1 MALSRRPPAT
11 GARAEPGRT
20 RLPAWEG
27 RMTGPRVRA
36 LPDLDAAVALAD
48 ARRRALREALVHRH
62 ARLPLR
68 YWRQQAHF
76 TTPAEEGIARKAVE
90 GGTAPVTRILDR
102 FGVGPMSLAE
112 RLGVD
117 VTLVEQLLAVPRRA
131 PLVMLDA
138 EDALASTD
146 QAAELGRRGAADVL
160 ATADWSGGGPRTLRF
175 YRPPGL
181 NLETTARELYGLL
194 WRLAERS
201 ADGTIPLDGI
211 VFPKIEHPEE
221 VDLLHGMLTEAERAL
236 GLEAGCIRVAYLVES
251 GWAAVQLPEIAARA
265 ADRLCALVFGLADY
279 SADLGLPAIA
289 NEHPIA
295 DWARATIVDVA
306 GAVGVPAIDGMTLDY
321 PVADPAIDAGANR
334 SRFLERMERVYR
346 DAVRARDFG
355 MLGKW
360 VGHPAQLFAV
370 LLAYEASMQP
380 AALEAEAAKL
390 SAYDIA
396 VHEQGKGATII
407 GGVMS
412 DRATDRHARVVL
424 RQATALGR
432 FDAQR
437 ALALGIIDATELD
450 DIRPDTQAGG
460 QGRSDAGARAQR
472 ADAPT

>member
-1 MALSRRPPAT
+1 MIDPR
-11 GARAEPGRT
+11 ART
-20 RLPAWEG
+20 
-27 RMTGPRVRA
+27 
-36 LPDLDAAVALAD
+36 LPDLDAAIALAD
-48 ARRRALREALVHRH
+48 ARRRSLRADLAPRRVQ
-62 ARLPLR
+62 LPLR

-76 TTPAEEGIARKAVE
+76 TTPAEEAIARKAVE
-90 GGTAPVTRILDR
+90 GGTSPMTRILDR
-102 FGVGPMSLAE
+102 FGIGPMGLAE

-117 VTLVEQLLAVPRRA
+117 VALVEQLLAEPRRA

-138 EDALASTD
+138 EDALALTD
-146 QAAELGRRGAADVL
+146 EAAERGRRSATNVL
-160 ATADWSGGGPRTLRF
+160 SDADWSGGGPRSLRF

-194 WRLAERS
+194 WSLAERS
-201 ADGTIPLDGI
+201 ADGTIALDGI

-221 VDLLHGMLTEAERAL
+221 VDLVHGMLTEAERAL
-236 GLEAGCIRVAYLVES
+236 RLPVGGIRVAYLIES
-251 GWAAVQLPEIAARA
+251 GWAVAQLPEIARRA

-279 SADLGLPAIA
+279 SADLGLPTIS
-289 NEHPIA
+289 NDHPIA

-321 PVADPAIDAGANR
+321 PVPDPALDMMSNR
-334 SRFLERMERVYR
+334 ARFLERMALVHH

-360 VGHPAQLFAV
+360 VGHPAQLFGV
-370 LLAYEASMQP
+370 LLAYEAGMQP

-390 SAYDIA
+390 GAYDVA
-396 VHEQGKGATII
+396 VNEQGKGATII

-424 RQATALGR
+424 RQATAMGR

-437 ALALGIIDATELD
+437 ALALGIIEASELD
-450 DIRPDTQAGG
+450 DIQP
-460 QGRSDAGARAQR
+460 
-472 ADAPT
+472 APERKA